1 MLNGAVYLVQCTFEI
16 LVDSCTIV
24 CHPRLL
30 ELFEGAVDSH
40 FKNAQD
46 GCLLQ
51 VLPQLLH
58 YMDVDAEDP
67 ESPDWGCIAVYS
79 CPNSCTPTGKDDQSS
94 YMEEFAWVQPP

>member
-1 MLNGAVYLVQCTFEI
+1 MAYQLNRHKHLALKHSACRDSVAYSVKSIQCSEAF
-16 LVDSCTIV
+16 
-24 CHPRLL
+24 LL
-30 ELFEGAVDSH
+30 M
-40 FKNAQD
+40 
-46 GCLLQ
+46 Q

-79 CPNSCTPTGKDDQSS
+79 CPNSCSKPVGADKSA